1 MTNTNSPAEPTPS
14 NPAAGTTAAAATG
27 KPARKGPRRATAAA
41 GAPVAK
47 TSPAPALLVI
57 DANGMIVPPPV
68 VPASES
74 PAPHAPDSPDS
85 PESPESP
92 ETFDAGVTPSADAAA
107 IDVVESDSAPAEPET
122 VIAAETAEDAAGD
135 TVVAEPIPAERKSE
149 PAEAQTPLDAGTVRT
164 GAVRAGTVRPAADG
178 ADAGTEDKTNT
189 DKDADTDTALVVK
202 EKIAAEGPDEA
213 APAEVVAAEP
223 TGVEPNDEMATS
235 TEAIEGS
242 VTDSRVPDSAVPD
255 SEVPGSAVPDVDVPA
270 SGVPVRDTRVEA
282 TAQQGATLADPD
294 SNADTQVTE
303 DAAEPAA
310 SESDA
315 AESGP
320 AESGAADTVPVKS
333 DIVETA
339 GSGPADTA
347 SAAAAVPISRRERRL
362 AEQQA
367 ENGGEVIAALS
378 VTENAGRGNSGPD
391 DAVTDVTDA
400 DSDSNSKAAP
410 ESAQRARAGKS
421 KPRTKRN
428 RFVAAIRGLFF
439 LLVISA
445 VGVATGTVLSGPEVD
460 VNHDSPTQRQR
471 QAAWEATITLQA
483 SALTLANAATTPVVR
498 KELSTTAA
506 HLGIQAAAL
515 SNGLPSDGPTATTT
529 APALAPAASTI
540 AELLQG
546 LASNADSLLTNAQT
560 AQSSMGRVFASV
572 GTSQLLQAEQLG
584 SAIGAAVPASA
595 FLPAKVS
602 FAVPTGPQ
610 CTSTLEP
617 RPGVTV
623 DSALTA
629 AAAAEQKA
637 VYAYQV
643 ATTRFAEPQFSKSTA
658 LLARH
663 EEKLEVLNEEL
674 RLRCLPPAA
683 PVAGFALDAAFTTLP
698 KQALRTLESELGAI
712 YADLSA
718 LSTESSTG
726 VPPAAEATV
735 GTSTATAADA
745 TQQPLNG
752 SNLREISVLWL
763 LDSIK
768 THTFWGGT
776 IDALPGIGQEA
787 ATVPSSPTN

>member
-1 MTNTNSPAEPTPS
+1 
-14 NPAAGTTAAAATG
+14 
-27 KPARKGPRRATAAA
+27 
-41 GAPVAK
+41 
-47 TSPAPALLVI
+47 
-57 DANGMIVPPPV
+57 MIVPPPV

-74 PAPHAPDSPDS
+74 PAPHAPDSP
-85 PESPESP
+85 
-92 ETFDAGVTPSADAAA
+92 ETFDAGIAPSSDAAA
-107 IDVVESDSAPAEPET
+107 IDVVESHSAPAEPET

-149 PAEAQTPLDAGTVRT
+149 PAEAQTPLDAGTVRA
-164 GAVRAGTVRPAADG
+164 GAVRPAADG

-189 DKDADTDTALVVK
+189 DKDADTDTALVVE

-445 VGVATGTVLSGPEVD
+445 VVVATGTVLSGPEVD

-584 SAIGAAVPASA
+584 SAMGAAVPASA

>member
-1 MTNTNSPAEPTPS
+1 M
-14 NPAAGTTAAAATG
+14 
-27 KPARKGPRRATAAA
+27 
-41 GAPVAK
+41 
-47 TSPAPALLVI
+47 
-57 DANGMIVPPPV
+57 
-68 VPASES
+68 
-74 PAPHAPDSPDS
+74 
-85 PESPESP
+85 
-92 ETFDAGVTPSADAAA
+92 
-107 IDVVESDSAPAEPET
+107 
-122 VIAAETAEDAAGD
+122 
-135 TVVAEPIPAERKSE
+135 
-149 PAEAQTPLDAGTVRT
+149 
-164 GAVRAGTVRPAADG
+164 
-178 ADAGTEDKTNT
+178 
-189 DKDADTDTALVVK
+189 
-202 EKIAAEGPDEA
+202 
-213 APAEVVAAEP
+213 
-223 TGVEPNDEMATS
+223 
-235 TEAIEGS
+235 
-242 VTDSRVPDSAVPD
+242 
-255 SEVPGSAVPDVDVPA
+255 
-270 SGVPVRDTRVEA
+270 
-282 TAQQGATLADPD
+282 
-294 SNADTQVTE
+294 
-303 DAAEPAA
+303 
-310 SESDA
+310 
-315 AESGP
+315 
-320 AESGAADTVPVKS
+320 
-333 DIVETA
+333 
-339 GSGPADTA
+339 
-347 SAAAAVPISRRERRL
+347 
-362 AEQQA
+362 
-367 ENGGEVIAALS
+367 
-378 VTENAGRGNSGPD
+378 
-391 DAVTDVTDA
+391 
-400 DSDSNSKAAP
+400 
-410 ESAQRARAGKS
+410 
-421 KPRTKRN
+421 
-428 RFVAAIRGLFF
+428 AAIRGLFF

-445 VGVATGTVLSGPEVD
+445 VVVATGTVLSGPEVD

-584 SAIGAAVPASA
+584 SAIGAAVSASA

>member
-74 PAPHAPDSPDS
+74 PAPHAPDSP
-85 PESPESP
+85 ESP
-92 ETFDAGVTPSADAAA
+92 ETFDAGITPSADAAA

-235 TEAIEGS
+235 TEAIEAR
-242 VTDSRVPDSAVPD
+242 VTDSGVPDSAVPD

-270 SGVPVRDTRVEA
+270 SEVPVRDTNVEA
-282 TAQQGATLADPD
+282 TAQQAATLADPD
-294 SNADTQVTE
+294 SNADTQITE
-303 DAAEPAA
+303 DVAEPAA

-320 AESGAADTVPVKS
+320 SESGTADTVPVKS

-400 DSDSNSKAAP
+400 DSDSNSEAAP

-445 VGVATGTVLSGPEVD
+445 VVVATGTVLSGPEVD

-584 SAIGAAVPASA
+584 SAIGAAVSASA